1 MGLIGSTHFGIL
13 RSVGPARLASGRL
26 GPWDGLA
33 GGVGPSWRGPQFCCR
48 KQPISLLAQSLPVW
62 GEGWRKQL
70 GWGAPVLRR
79 GSEEIIS
86 AK

>member
-1 MGLIGSTHFGIL
+1 MGNTHFGIF
-13 RSVGPARLASGRL
+13 RSVGPPHLASGRL
-26 GPWDGLA
+26 GLWDGLA
-33 GGVGPSWRGPQFCCR
+33 QGMWVLAGGGPQFCCR

-62 GEGWRKQL
+62 GEGWRKLL

-86 AK
+86 AE